1 MTAITAGSHDRIR
14 SMPLDPAAFEDELR
28 CRVRGDVFF
37 DDVSRGIYATDAS
50 NYQIQPVAVV
60 VPRDEADVR
69 AAVAV
74 AAEHGVPIL
83 PRGGGTS
90 LAGQTVGESM
100 VLDFSKHMNAIRSL
114 DVAGRRVRVQPGL
127 VRDELNA
134 AVAEHGL
141 HFAPDP
147 ATASRANVGGMIG
160 NNSSGT
166 KSILFGKTIDH
177 VEALKV
183 LLADGEVIELAETS
197 SAEKPNGRQ
206 GEIVEGLRSIVDA
219 NRDEIA
225 ARFPKVMRR
234 VGGYPLDELLGEESP
249 RRGAN
254 ATTSPRRGA
263 NATLNPAKILVGSE
277 GTLGVI
283 LEATLNLEPLPAHTS
298 VCVAHFGEI
307 RSAIRAVEH
316 ILPYAPSAVEILD
329 RTVLD
334 LARGNLEIA
343 RMRDFLEGDPEA
355 VLIVEFYGDTADEV
369 SDRPRAMRADLE
381 RRGLGFAWPLYL
393 DPGEQ
398 AKVWEVRKNGL
409 GLMLGMKGDRK
420 PIPFIE
426 DAAIPIAVLPEYVD
440 RVLGIC
446 RELDTEVAMY
456 AHASVGVIHLR
467 PILDLRQA
475 GDIERMKQIAE
486 RTFSLVQHY
495 GGAWSGE
502 HGDGLVR
509 SPFNERFFGP
519 EIYRA
524 FKDVKRLFDPRGLM
538 NPGKITG
545 APPME
550 ENLRF
555 GEGYRAPGEPTVYR
569 YRQDGGF
576 EAAVE
581 MCSGVGQCRKT
592 LGGTMCPSYMAI
604 RDEEHSTRGRANAL
618 RLAMSGQLGP
628 EALTS
633 ERLVEVLDLCLSCK
647 GCKAECPSN
656 VDMAK
661 LKSEVLQKVYDR
673 RGTSLRDRLI
683 GRSARMAATL
693 AGRWAP
699 AWNVVQRSTPFRR
712 LLAAAAG
719 IHRDRVLPSYAA
731 VPLERRL
738 ARRSSADGPI
748 RPEGSKQVA
757 LFADTYMSH
766 HEPEIGVAAVELL
779 ESCGYQV
786 VLADAGC
793 CQRPR
798 ISHGFLR
805 DARRD
810 GEATLRAL
818 DGLLNQD
825 VAVVVCE
832 PSCASALTD
841 DLPDLIDDVE
851 LGERI
856 AAGVMMIDVFLQQ
869 ELDAGR
875 LNRELEATAEKIL
888 IHGHCHQ
895 KALYGT
901 AAMKRLFAGVP
912 GLEVAEVDSGCC
924 GMAGAFGY
932 QQEHYELSRRIG
944 EDRLFPAIRRLD
956 EDTEIVACGISCRHQ
971 IEHFTG
977 RKALHWVETL
987 RAVRSPRPPS
997 AGGEG

>member
-1 MTAITAGSHDRIR
+1 
-14 SMPLDPAAFEDELR
+14 MPDATAFEKDLR
-28 CRVRGDVFF
+28 RRVRGDVLF
-37 DDVSRGIYATDAS
+37 DAVSRGIYATDAS
-50 NYQIQPVAVV
+50 NYQIPPVAVV
-60 VPRDEADVR
+60 VPRDEADVV

-90 LAGQTVGESM
+90 LAGQTVAAAM
-100 VLDFSKHMNAIRSL
+100 VLDFSKHLNAVLEL
-114 DVAGRRVRVQPGL
+114 DVPGRRVRVQPGL
-127 VRDELNA
+127 VRDELN
-134 AVAEHGL
+134 VQLAEHGL

-147 ATASRANVGGMIG
+147 ATANRANVGGMIG

-183 LLADGEVIELAETS
+183 LLADGEVIELSETAIAAE
-197 SAEKPNGRQ
+197 ADGRQ
-206 GEIVEGLRSIVDA
+206 GEITVGLRRIVEA
-219 NRDEIA
+219 NREEIA

-234 VGGYPLDELLGEESP
+234 VGGYPLDELIGEESP
-249 RRGAN
+249 ESGVD
-254 ATTSPRRGA
+254 ATW
-263 NATLNPAKILVGSE
+263 NPAKVLVGSE
-277 GTLGVI
+277 GTLGVT
-283 LEATLNLEPLPAHTS
+283 LEATLGLEPLPAHTS
-298 VCVAHFGEI
+298 VCVAHFGSVLE
-307 RSAIRAVEH
+307 AIRAVEH
-316 ILPYAPSAVEILD
+316 ILPFTPSAVEILD

-343 RMRDFLEGDPEA
+343 RMRDFLEGDPDA
-355 VLIVEFYGDTADEV
+355 VLIIEFYGETAGDVTE
-369 SDRPRAMRADLE
+369 RPRRMRAELE
-381 RRGLGFAWPLYL
+381 RLGSGFAWPIYL
-393 DPGEQ
+393 EPAEQ

-409 GLMLGMKGDRK
+409 GLMLGMKGNRK
-420 PIPFIE
+420 PLPFIE
-426 DAAIPIAVLPEYVD
+426 DAAIPIPVLPEYVE

-446 RELDTEVAMY
+446 RELDVELAMY

-467 PILDLRQA
+467 PVLDLRRA

-486 RTFSLVQHY
+486 RTFELVVHY

-524 FKDVKRLFDPRGLM
+524 FREVKRLFDPRGLM
-538 NPGKITG
+538 NPGKIID

-555 GEGYRAPGEPTVYR
+555 GEAYRAPGTATVYR
-569 YRQDGGF
+569 YREDGSF

-581 MCSGVGQCRKT
+581 MCSGVGACRKT
-592 LGGTMCPSYMAI
+592 VGGTMCPSYIAT
-604 RDEEHSTRGRANAL
+604 RDEVHSTRGRANAL

-628 EALTS
+628 EGLS
-633 ERLVEVLDLCLSCK
+633 GERLVEVLDLCLSCK

-661 LKSEVLQKVYDR
+661 LKSEVQQLVYDR
-673 RGTSLRDRLI
+673 RGMTLRDRLI
-683 GRSARMAATL
+683 GRSAQAAATL

-699 AWNVVQRSTPFRR
+699 LWNAVQGSGPFRR
-712 LLAAAAG
+712 LLETAAG
-719 IHRDRVLPSYAA
+719 IHRDRVLPSFAA
-731 VPLERRL
+731 VPLKRRL
-738 ARRSSADGPI
+738 AKRSPRATA
-748 RPEGSKQVA
+748 EKTVA
-757 LFADTYMSH
+757 LFADTYLSH

-779 ESCGYQV
+779 EACGYRV
-786 VLADAGC
+786 VLAEAGC

-805 DARRD
+805 DARRA

-818 DGLLNQD
+818 DGFLRQGMK
-825 VAVVVCE
+825 VVVCE

-841 DLPDLIDDVE
+841 DLPDLVGDAE

-856 AAGVMMIDVFLQQ
+856 ASGVMMIDDFLARQ
-869 ELDAGR
+869 LDAGDEGVR
-875 LNRELEATAEKIL
+875 QGLELDLEGKVL

-901 AAMKRLFAGVP
+901 AAMKRLLGRLG

-932 QQEHYELSRRIG
+932 EREHYELSRRIG
-944 EDRLFPAIRRLD
+944 EDRLFPAIRALD
-956 EDTEIVACGISCRHQ
+956 EETEIVACGFSCRHQ

-977 RKALHWVETL
+977 RKARHWVEL
-987 RAVRSPRPPS
+987 VRGKR
-997 AGGEG
+997 

>member
-1 MTAITAGSHDRIR
+1 
-14 SMPLDPAAFEDELR
+14 MPRDATAFENDLR
-28 CRVRGDVFF
+28 RRVRGDVFF

-50 NYQIQPVAVV
+50 NYQIQPVAIV
-60 VPRDEADVR
+60 VPLDEADVR
-69 AAVAV
+69 SAVAV

-100 VLDFSKHMNAIRSL
+100 VLDFSKHMNAILDL

-134 AVAEHGL
+134 ALAEHGL

-183 LLADGEVIELAETS
+183 LLADGEVVELGGTADAAETS
-197 SAEKPNGRQ
+197 GRQ
-206 GEIVEGLRSIVDA
+206 AEIVQRLRRIVDA
-219 NRDEIA
+219 HRDEIA

-234 VGGYPLDELLGEESP
+234 VGGYPLDEFIGDGSP
-249 RRGAN
+249 RRGA
-254 ATTSPRRGA
+254 S
-263 NATLNPAKILVGSE
+263 ATLNPAKVLVGSE
-277 GTLGVI
+277 GTLGVT

-307 RSAIRAVEH
+307 LEAIRAVEH
-316 ILPYAPSAVEILD
+316 ILPFAPSAVEILD

-355 VLIVEFYGDTADEV
+355 VLIIEFYGDTAEDV
-369 SDRPRAMRADLE
+369 RDRPRQMRADLE
-381 RRGLGFAWPLYL
+381 RRSLGFAWPLYL
-393 DPGEQ
+393 DPVEQ

-456 AHASVGVIHLR
+456 AHASVGLIHLR
-467 PILDLRQA
+467 PILDLRR
-475 GDIERMKQIAE
+475 GDDIERMKEIAE
-486 RTFSLVQHY
+486 RTFELVRHY
-495 GGAWSGE
+495 EGAWSGE

-509 SPFNERFFGP
+509 SPFNERFFGS
-519 EIYRA
+519 EIYQA
-524 FKDVKRLFDPRGLM
+524 FREVKQLFDPKGLM
-538 NPGKITG
+538 NPGKIVD
-545 APPME
+545 APPMS
-550 ENLRF
+550 ENLRY
-555 GEGYRAPGEPTVYR
+555 GDAYRAPGEPTVYR
-569 YRQDGGF
+569 YREDGSF

-592 LGGTMCPSYMAI
+592 LGGTMCPSYIAT

-628 EALTS
+628 EALTN

-661 LKSEVLQKVYDR
+661 LKSEVMQKVFDR

-683 GRSARMAATL
+683 GRSPSVAATL

-699 AWNVVQRSTPFRR
+699 AWNAVQGSGPFRR
-712 LLAAAAG
+712 LLQATAG
-719 IHRDRVLPSYAA
+719 IHRDRILPSYAA
-731 VPLERRL
+731 VPLGRRL
-738 ARRSSADGPI
+738 AKRQPR
-748 RPEGSKQVA
+748 VA
-757 LFADTYMSH
+757 PDKRVVLFADTYLSH
-766 HEPEIGVAAVELL
+766 HQPEIGVAAVELL
-779 ESCGYQV
+779 ESCGYRV
-786 VLADAGC
+786 VLAEAGC

-818 DGLLNQD
+818 DGFLRQGMS
-825 VAVVVCE
+825 VAVCE

-841 DLPDLIDDVE
+841 DLPDMIDDVE
-851 LGERI
+851 LGRRI
-856 AAGVMMIDVFLQQ
+856 ASGVMMIDVFLER
-869 ELDAGR
+869 ELAAGR
-875 LNRELEATAEKIL
+875 LEGDLQATAEKIL

-901 AAMKRLFAGVP
+901 AAMKRLLGRVP
-912 GLEVAEVDSGCC
+912 GLEVTEVDSGCC

-932 QQEHYELSRRIG
+932 EQEHYELSRRIG
-944 EDRLFPAIRRLD
+944 EDRLFPAIRELD
-956 EDTEIVACGISCRHQ
+956 GDAEIVACGFSCRHQ

-977 RKALHWVETL
+977 RRARHWVETI
-987 RAVRSPRPPS
+987 RGTFRESPLGPPLFK
-997 AGGEG
+997 EGKSE

>member
-1 MTAITAGSHDRIR
+1 
-14 SMPLDPAAFEDELR
+14 MPRDATAFERDLR
-28 CRVRGDVFF
+28 RRVRGEVCF
-37 DDVSRGIYATDAS
+37 DDVTRGIYATDAS
-50 NYQIQPVAVV
+50 NYQISPVAVV
-60 VPRDEADVR
+60 LPRDEADVR

-90 LAGQTVGESM
+90 LAGQTVAAAM
-100 VLDFSKHMNAIRSL
+100 VLDVSKHMNAILEL
-114 DVAGRRVRVQPGL
+114 DVERRRVRVQPGL

-134 AVAEHGL
+134 QVAEHRL

-177 VEALKV
+177 VIALKV
-183 LLADGEVIELAETS
+183 LLADGSVVELGEP
-197 SAEKPNGRQ
+197 SASAPAGGRKR
-206 GEIVEGLRSIVDA
+206 EIVEALSRIVDA
-219 NRDEIA
+219 HRDQIA

-234 VGGYPLDELLGEESP
+234 VGGYPLDELTGESP
-249 RRGAN
+249 
-254 ATTSPRRGA
+254 
-263 NATLNPAKILVGSE
+263 NPAKIMVGSE

-283 LEATLNLEPLPAHTS
+283 LEATLKLEPLPAHTS
-298 VCVAHFGEI
+298 VCVAHFGDLPE
-307 RSAIRAVEH
+307 AIRAVEP
-316 ILPYAPSAVEILD
+316 ILPFAPSAVEILD
-329 RTVLD
+329 HTVLQ
-334 LARGNLEIA
+334 LARGNLKTA
-343 RMRDFLEGDPEA
+343 RLCDFLEGEPEA
-355 VLIVEFYGDTADEV
+355 VLIVEFYGDSVEDVTA
-369 SDRPRAMRADLE
+369 RPAAMRRDLE
-381 RRGLGFAWPLYL
+381 DRGLGYAYPLFL
-393 DPGEQ
+393 ESAAQ
-398 AKVWEVRKNGL
+398 ARVWEVRKNGL

-426 DAAIPIAVLPEYVD
+426 DAAVPIAVLPEYVD
-440 RVLGIC
+440 RVLAIC
-446 RELDTEVAMY
+446 RELGVEVAMY
-456 AHASVGVIHLR
+456 AHASVGLIHLR
-467 PILDLRQA
+467 PILDLRRA
-475 GDIERMKQIAE
+475 GDVERMREIAE
-486 RTFSLVQHY
+486 RAFELVVGY

-519 EIYRA
+519 ELYQA
-524 FKDVKRLFDPRGLM
+524 FRDVKRLFDPRGLM
-538 NPGKITG
+538 NPGKITD
-545 APPME
+545 APPMT

-555 GEGYRAPGEPTVYR
+555 GPSYRAPALPTIYR

-592 LGGTMCPSYMAI
+592 LGGTMCPSYIAT

-628 EALTS
+628 EALTGR
-633 ERLVEVLDLCLSCK
+633 RLVETLDLCLSCK

-661 LKSEVLQKVYDR
+661 LKSEVMSQVFDR
-673 RGTSLRDRLI
+673 HGTRLRDRLI
-683 GRSARMAATL
+683 GGSARTAAAL
-693 AGRWAP
+693 AGRLAP
-699 AWNVVQRSTPFRR
+699 VVNAVQRAAPFRR
-712 LLAAAAG
+712 LLEAAAG
-719 IHRDRVLPSYAA
+719 IHRERVLPSFAA
-731 VPLERRL
+731 VPLKPRL
-738 ARRSSADGPI
+738 ARRTPPAAGAAG
-748 RPEGSKQVA
+748 RRVA
-757 LFADTYMSH
+757 LFADTYLSYH
-766 HEPEIGVAAVELL
+766 QPEIGVAAVELL
-779 ESCGYQV
+779 ESLGYQV
-786 VLADAGC
+786 ELAEAGC

-818 DGLLNQD
+818 DRWLEQG
-825 VAVVVCE
+825 VPVVVCE

-841 DLPDLIDDVE
+841 DLPDLIDDAD
-851 LGERI
+851 LGARI
-856 AAGVMMIDVFLQQ
+856 AAGVTMIDAFLAR

-875 LNRELEATAEKIL
+875 LELELTSEAGEVL

-901 AAMKRLFAGVP
+901 DAMTRLLCQAP
-912 GLEVAEVDSGCC
+912 GLAVSEVDSGCC

-932 QQEHYELSRRIG
+932 EKEHYELSRKIG
-944 EDRLFPAIRRLD
+944 EDRLFPAIRALD
-956 EDTEIVACGISCRHQ
+956 PAAEIVACGFSCRHQ

-977 RKALHWVETL
+977 RRARRWVEL
-987 RAVRSPRPPS
+987 VRCPR
-997 AGGEG
+997 

>member
-1 MTAITAGSHDRIR
+1 MPADSRAHDRIR
-14 SMPLDPAAFEDELR
+14 RMPPAPQIFKDALR
-28 CRVRGDVFF
+28 QRIRGDVFF

-50 NYQIQPVAVV
+50 NYQISPVAVV

-69 AAVAV
+69 AAVETAV
-74 AAEHGVPIL
+74 EHGVSIL

-100 VLDFSKHMNAIRSL
+100 VLDFSKYMNGVLEL
-114 DVAGRRVRVQPGL
+114 DVEARRVRVQPGL

-183 LLADGEVIELAETS
+183 LLADGSVIELGEL
-197 SAEKPNGRQ
+197 EGELEGDLGRQ
-206 GEIVEGLRSIVDA
+206 AEITQGLRRIVDA
-219 NRDEIA
+219 HRDEIT

-234 VGGYPLDELLGEESP
+234 VGGYPLDELTGESF
-249 RRGAN
+249 
-254 ATTSPRRGA
+254 
-263 NATLNPAKILVGSE
+263 NPAKILVGSE
-277 GTLGVI
+277 GTLGVT
-283 LEATLNLEPLPAHTS
+283 LEATLRLEPLPAHTS
-298 VCVAHFGEI
+298 VCVAHYGDILEAI
-307 RSAIRAVEH
+307 RSVEH
-316 ILPYAPSAVEILD
+316 ILPFRPSAVEILD

-355 VLIVEFYGDTADEV
+355 VLIIEFYGDTAADV
-369 SDRPRAMRADLE
+369 ADRPAAMSAELE
-381 RRGLGFAWPLYL
+381 RSGLGFAWPIYL
-393 DPGEQ
+393 DAAEQ
-398 AKVWEVRKNGL
+398 ARVWEVRKNGL
-409 GLMLGMKGDRK
+409 GLMLGMKGERK

-426 DAAIPIAVLPEYVD
+426 DAAIPIEVLPKYVEQ
-440 RVLGIC
+440 VLDIC

-467 PILDLRQA
+467 PILNLKRAD
-475 GDIERMKQIAE
+475 DIERMTEIAE
-486 RTFSLVQHY
+486 RTFELVIHY

-509 SPFNERFFGP
+509 SPFNQRFFGP

-524 FKDVKRLFDPRGLM
+524 LQDVKRLFDPRGLM
-538 NPGKITG
+538 NPGKIVES
-545 APPME
+545 PPME

-555 GEGYRAPGEPTVYR
+555 GASYRAKPLPTVYR
-569 YRQDGGF
+569 YREDGGF

-592 LGGTMCPSYMAI
+592 LGGTMCPSYIAT

-628 EALTS
+628 DALTS
-633 ERLVEVLDLCLSCK
+633 RRLVEILDLCLSCK

-661 LKSEVLQKVYDR
+661 LKSDVMQQVYDR
-673 RGTSLRDRLI
+673 RGTRLRDRLI
-683 GRSARMAATL
+683 GRSAGMAATL

-699 AWNVVQRSTPFRR
+699 ILNAAQRIPSFRW
-712 LLAAAAG
+712 LIEKTAG
-719 IHRDRVLPSYAA
+719 VHRDRILPSYAS
-731 VPLERRL
+731 VPLKRRL
-738 ARRSSADGPI
+738 SK
-748 RPEGSKQVA
+748 RPAPPEASRTVA
-757 LFADTYMSH
+757 LFADTYISY
-766 HEPEIGVAAVELL
+766 HEPEIGVAAVSLL
-779 ESCGYQV
+779 ESCGYRV
-786 VLADAGC
+786 DLVEAGC

-805 DARRD
+805 QARRD
-810 GEATLRAL
+810 GEATLRTL
-818 DGLLNQD
+818 DDFLKQGIP
-825 VAVVVCE
+825 VVVLE

-841 DLPDLIDDVE
+841 DLPDLIDDAD
-851 LGERI
+851 LGERV
-856 AAGVMMIDVFLQQ
+856 AAGVMMIDVFLAR
-869 ELDAGR
+869 EIDAGR
-875 LNRELEATAEKIL
+875 LDVELVSKSEKLL

-901 AAMKRLFAGVP
+901 AAMKRVLSRAWG
-912 GLEVAEVDSGCC
+912 GEVTEVDSGCC

-932 QQEHYELSRRIG
+932 EKEHYELSRRIG
-944 EDRLFPAIRRLD
+944 EDRLFPAIRELD
-956 EDTEIVACGISCRHQ
+956 SSTCIVACGFSCRHQ

-977 RKALHWVETL
+977 RKARHWVE
-987 RAVRSPRPPS
+987 VVGC
-997 AGGEG
+997 AGH